1 MTLLPSAETTKAI
14 MSRPKKS
21 IDLDQSQSVPKASQ
35 FKSQPA
41 VQSKP
46 KSPTIFEATNS
57 AGEVFTIGDG
67 IQVTDPYRNLVTA
80 AIESFYV
87 DVSGDIWA
95 VYKPVEVKE
104 ECRWEKGISR
114 VSRLVRAEPK
124 KQ

>member
-1 MTLLPSAETTKAI
+1 

-21 IDLDQSQSVPKASQ
+21 IDLGQSQSVPKASQ
-35 FKSQPA
+35 FKSQPT
-41 VQSKP
+41 QSKP
-46 KSPTIFEATNS
+46 ESQTIFEATNS

-67 IQVTDPYRNLVTA
+67 IQVTDPYRNSVTA

-87 DVSGDIWA
+87 DASGDIWA

-104 ECRWEKGISR
+104 ECRWERGISR
-114 VSRLVRAEPK
+114 VIRLVRAGQE

>member
-1 MTLLPSAETTKAI
+1 

-35 FKSQPA
+35 FKSKPT
-41 VQSKP
+41 QSKP
-46 KSPTIFEATNS
+46 ESPTIFVATNS
-57 AGEVFTIGDG
+57 AGEVFTVGDG
-67 IQVTDPYRNLVTA
+67 IQVTDPCRNSVTA

-87 DVSGDIWA
+87 DASGDIWA

-104 ECRWEKGISR
+104 ECRWEKGITR
-114 VSRLVRAEPK
+114 VNRLVRAGQE

>member
-1 MTLLPSAETTKAI
+1 

-21 IDLDQSQSVPKASQ
+21 IDLGQSQSVPKASQ

-41 VQSKP
+41 AQSKP

-57 AGEVFTIGDG
+57 TGEVCTVGDG
-67 IQVTDPYRNLVTA
+67 IQVTDPCRNSVTA

-87 DVSGDIWA
+87 DVSGDIWT

-114 VSRLVRAEPK
+114 VNRLVRAGQEK
-124 KQ
+124 

>member
-1 MTLLPSAETTKAI
+1 MN
-14 MSRPKKS
+14 RPKKS

-35 FKSQPA
+35 IKSQPA
-41 VQSKP
+41 AQSKP

-57 AGEVFTIGDG
+57 TGEVFTVGDG
-67 IQVTDPYRNLVTA
+67 IQVTDPYRNARYCRHRV
-80 AIESFYV
+80 IIV

-104 ECRWEKGISR
+104 ECRWSRGISR
-114 VSRLVRAEPK
+114 VIRLVRAEQE